1 MRASTQPNQ
10 LCCTYRFLSLPVFLG
25 NTIQIMTNLN
35 DVSVLRVSLYF
46 THCHIPPVSVLLV
59 HAGKDHMTA
68 LQGAC
73 VGVAG
78 SLSGSVRLQRWR
90 QGSASLMGSN

>member
-1 MRASTQPNQ
+1 
-10 LCCTYRFLSLPVFLG
+10 
-25 NTIQIMTNLN
+25 MTNLN

-46 THCHIPPVSVLLV
+46 TQCHIPPVGVQLV

-68 LQGAC
+68 SQGAC

-78 SLSGSVRLQRWR
+78 SLSGSVDCRDGGRGPLV
-90 QGSASLMGSN
+90 